1 MISSNPVTGISPT
14 NTSGEGGLMKGG
26 VLVANTAEEAEEDA
40 ADLDI
45 EEDDE
50 GHEETLVKRAPN
62 PSDPTPEE
70 RERHNATHRPF
81 RSWCPVCVKAMG
93 REDAHYARTAEERK
107 EGLPQI
113 SMDYATIT
121 EQDKT
126 EDGTI
131 TTNTKTILVGRD
143 KWTKYTF
150 SQNVKCKGL
159 GDERIVKK
167 RLKVIDETGHARMI
181 LKGDG

>member
-1 MISSNPVTGISPT
+1 MTSSNIVTGISPRKI
-14 NTSGEGGLMKGG
+14 SGEGGLMRDGMLG
-26 VLVANTAEEAEEDA
+26 ANTAEEAKEGA
-40 ADLDI
+40 ANTDS

-50 GHEETLVKRAPN
+50 DHEEALVKRAPN

-81 RSWCPVCVKAMG
+81 RSWCPVCVKAIG

-121 EQDKT
+121 EQEKA

-131 TTNTKTILVGRD
+131 IVNTKTILGGTRQMD
-143 KWTKYTF
+143 K
-150 SQNVKCKGL
+150 VH
-159 GDERIVKK
+159 V
-167 RLKVIDETGHARMI
+167 
-181 LKGDG
+181 